1 MSSVTAPADK
11 SFKQAINKSFLLPD
25 SSKNFARNAL
35 VLIEPLDGPPISS
48 VADLTKDEVRRI
60 AIGNPRTVPAGQY
73 TVQTFN
79 SLKLLPAINP
89 KLIYAED
96 VRQVLDYVMRGE
108 VDAGFVYASDALMV
122 SNRIKTVAE
131 TPETSHE
138 PIVYPIAIVRE
149 SRRPDQARQFVEL
162 LLSPEG
168 QNILVKH
175 GFVSVAAT
183 GRGQQ

>member
-1 MSSVTAPADK
+1 MNQMDELAVRGL
-11 SFKQAINKSFLLPD
+11 ILPD
-25 SSKNFARNAL
+25 SRKNFARNAL
-35 VLIEPLDGPPISS
+35 VLIEPLYGPPISS
-48 VADLTKDEVRRI
+48 VADLTKGEVRRI

-162 LLSPEG
+162 LLSTEG

-175 GFVSVAAT
+175 GFLSIAAT
-183 GRGQQ
+183 GQGQQ